1 MTIRRWGARLALVTG
16 LLAVPGARAADG
28 PAAIC
33 ADIADHARALLEGA
47 KVDTRAESMDPR
59 DPKAPAG
66 CRVTL
71 TGGRATGRDP
81 LERLEHYIRERGW
94 TRSARERP
102 PAYCRVRR
110 VRDPVAI
117 EVLCLPTGIVRPALP
132 VTRLGPAVH
141 SESRPDDPSLIRMPD
156 GRVIPRPSTPQ
167 SPMTD
172 KPLDW
177 KTKP

>member
-1 MTIRRWGARLALVTG
+1 MTIRRWCARLVLVSG
-16 LLAVPGARAADG
+16 LLTVPGVRAADG

-33 ADIADHARALLEGA
+33 ADIADHTRTLLEGA
-47 KVDTRAESMDPR
+47 KIDNRTEATDPR
-59 DPKAPAG
+59 DPKASAG
-66 CRVTL
+66 CRVIL

-81 LERLEHYIRERGW
+81 FERLEHYIRERGW

-117 EVLCLPTGIVRPALP
+117 EILCLPTGIVRPALP
-132 VTRLGPAVH
+132 VTRLRPTVRG
-141 SESRPDDPSLIRMPD
+141 ESQPDDPNLIRMPD